1 MKEKSLP
8 KAYFYAKLPGI
19 AGTGPF
25 WWRWCHN
32 VGDHAQ
38 DGIMENKAAIIS
50 FSQGE
55 KVKSGLIW
63 CSQCVQLIQNLA
75 EKEQSGAL
83 TLLQSLLNMVAN
95 EAQLARSASGD
106 EAWLE
111 AEKSLSTARVM
122 INSGVSEEAIYH
134 FTQALSQ
141 VNRISQRAMTY
152 LVESG
157 IFK

>member
-1 MKEKSLP
+1 
-8 KAYFYAKLPGI
+8 
-19 AGTGPF
+19 
-25 WWRWCHN
+25 
-32 VGDHAQ
+32 
-38 DGIMENKAAIIS
+38 MENKAAIIS

-75 EKEQSGAL
+75 EKEQAGAL
-83 TLLQSLLNMVAN
+83 MLLQSLLNMVAN

-111 AEKSLSTARVM
+111 AEKSISTARVM

-157 IFK
+157 IFT

>member
-1 MKEKSLP
+1 
-8 KAYFYAKLPGI
+8 
-19 AGTGPF
+19 
-25 WWRWCHN
+25 
-32 VGDHAQ
+32 
-38 DGIMENKAAIIS
+38 METKKAIIS

-63 CSQCVQLIQNLA
+63 CSQCVQLVQNL
-75 EKEQSGAL
+75 EKEELAGAL
-83 TLLQSLLNMVAN
+83 TLLHSLLNMITN
-95 EAQLARSASGD
+95 EVQLARSAGGD

-111 AEKSLSTARVM
+111 AEKSLNTARVM
-122 INSGVSEEAIYH
+122 INSGVSEEATYH

-141 VNRISQRAMTY
+141 VNRISQRAMTH

>member
-1 MKEKSLP
+1 MEAKE
-8 KAYFYAKLPGI
+8 
-19 AGTGPF
+19 
-25 WWRWCHN
+25 
-32 VGDHAQ
+32 
-38 DGIMENKAAIIS
+38 AIIS

-63 CSQCVQLIQNLA
+63 CSQSVQLIQNL
-75 EKEQSGAL
+75 EREEQAGAL
-83 TLLQSLLNMVAN
+83 TVLHSLLNMIAN
-95 EAQLARSASGD
+95 EVQLARGTGGD
-106 EAWLE
+106 EAWSE

-122 INSGVSEEAIYH
+122 INSGVIEEATYH

-152 LVESG
+152 LIDNG